1 LFTRPMTL
9 AGSGLSVRGE
19 MIRGMERKRKRR
31 GTVLRLTLQLNR
43 RFPPQ
48 TRPVTG
54 RASEKRGES
63 ARGLEHR
70 EGAMSE
76 EKLKEA
82 VRRIN
87 ELRYRLEPVE
97 QHWAWTAEQLHH
109 SLNGLVSYLS
119 SAREVGADAPPPA
132 SEDESG
138 AAKVTDNPI

>member
-1 LFTRPMTL
+1 
-9 AGSGLSVRGE
+9 
-19 MIRGMERKRKRR
+19 
-31 GTVLRLTLQLNR
+31 
-43 RFPPQ
+43 
-48 TRPVTG
+48 
-54 RASEKRGES
+54 
-63 ARGLEHR
+63 
-70 EGAMSE
+70 MSE

-97 QHWAWTAEQLHH
+97 QHWAWTAEQLHHELRHVLH